1 MKKKLVLL
9 ATLVTLLA
17 ATIYGSVPGPGAD
30 CCSTY
35 CGEDKAC
42 YHACTHDPGGPC
54 PR

>member
-1 MKKKLVLL
+1 MKKRLVML

-17 ATIYGSVPGPGAD
+17 ATLYASEPGPGAD

-35 CGEDKAC
+35 CGDDKAC
-42 YHACTHDPGGPC
+42 YHACIHDPGGPC